1 MKLLAIII
9 MLAALYL
16 LYRIACPKQP
26 DTAKGGGD
34 IPRKEEKPARSV
46 IGKSR
51 FVLPARSQPLQTTAT
66 EMDIEKSEEKP
77 AIFAAETEEKRSAEI
92 PAEELDEAFGKDGN
106 PGIMSIPLD
115 YPDIEIDDD
124 EDGDINFEA
133 EEAEEAE
140 EPGKVAGHEA
150 IYADG
155 YDFDDLQTV
164 AQAVREQ
171 PETVS
176 EQTGKTLVALE
187 HTELLALL
195 AGDDNSKVNWIK
207 MVIDRHV
214 QSTTPE
220 TETEVSTNT
229 DYGDFEIADF
239 LSYNN

>member
-1 MKLLAIII
+1 MKLPAIII
-9 MLAALYL
+9 MLAALCL

-46 IGKSR
+46 TGKSR
-51 FVLPARSQPLQTTAT
+51 FVLPDRSQPLQTPAT

-77 AIFAAETEEKRSAEI
+77 AIFAAETEEKRSTEI

-106 PGIMSIPLD
+106 PEIMSIPLD
-115 YPDIEIDDD
+115 CPDIEIDDD
-124 EDGDINFEA
+124 EDGEIDFE
-133 EEAEEAE
+133 EEEAE

-150 IYADG
+150 MYADG

-195 AGDDNSKVNWIK
+195 SEGDDGKVNRMRAI
-207 MVIDRHV
+207 IDR
-214 QSTTPE
+214 QIQNTMSQ
-220 TETEVSTNT
+220 TEVETSTNT
-229 DYGDFEIADF
+229 DYGDFEAADYF
-239 LSYNN
+239 G